1 MKGLIGHRCS
11 DEYFSMTPKITFC
24 SLKENDFAEIVSAFK
39 MIGWN
44 KPRSIYE
51 NYFKEQAENI
61 RSIIVCKEN
70 GKFCGYTT
78 IKWKSNYAAFATQN
92 IPEIS
97 DLNVLP
103 NYRKYGIGS
112 ALINACEARAKERGY
127 ASIGL
132 GVGMTADYG
141 NAQRLYVRV
150 GYVPDGHGLHYK
162 NIPLNYGDQV
172 TLDDDLVIYLVKP
185 I

>member
-1 MKGLIGHRCS
+1 MTKILI
-11 DEYFSMTPKITFC
+11 FS
-24 SLKENDFAEIVSAFK
+24 SLGEDDIDEIVSSFK
-39 MIGWN
+39 RIGWN

-51 NYFKEQAENI
+51 AYLKEQSHGI
-61 RSIIVCKEN
+61 RSVIIAKEN
-70 GKFCGYTT
+70 GKFCAYVT
-78 IKWKSNYAAFATQN
+78 IKWRADYPSFNQQN

-103 NYRKYGIGS
+103 NFRKNGIGT
-112 ALINACEARAKERGY
+112 ALIHASESMAKERGHTN
-127 ASIGL
+127 IGL

-141 NAQRLYVRV
+141 NAQRLYIHL

-162 NIPLNYGDQV
+162 NTPLNYGDQ
-172 TLDDDLVIYLVKP
+172 TTIDDDLVIYLSRS